1 MFKCSIYEI
10 CVTQLCYILGMC
22 SIPVCNV
29 SFATELAQVKNPF
42 SPLNILDMKNTSP
55 RPRFSILDASKKI
68 SSTDSF
74 TVAHG
79 RIVAGV
85 VAEHR

>member
-1 MFKCSIYEI
+1 
-10 CVTQLCYILGMC
+10 
-22 SIPVCNV
+22 
-29 SFATELAQVKNPF
+29 
-42 SPLNILDMKNTSP
+42 MKNTSP